1 MIENISC
8 RAGWLAL
15 AKGIMMIFFAC
26 AASTSFA
33 ARPLEIDDADPLEP
47 NQFKIEAGV
56 LHDRYPAYAE
66 WEWPIGLGYGIVHGL
81 EANLGLGGQFEQLTE
96 TITKEDNSIKKNG
109 LGDLTLNVK
118 WQFLHE
124 SSWLPRQAIV
134 PSIKFPTSNRNY
146 WLDGREIDYDI
157 MWIASKT
164 LTEKM
169 GAHLN
174 AGYSFIGKPPGKET
188 GNLLHYGVALDYRII
203 APLQWVGEVYS
214 EKELLAGMDSNIM
227 FNTGLRWNP
236 LEQLIFDAAAGSRIS
251 GSGRDF
257 TATAG
262 LTWTFGIADTKERK

>member
-1 MIENISC
+1 
-8 RAGWLAL
+8 
-15 AKGIMMIFFAC
+15 
-26 AASTSFA
+26 
-33 ARPLEIDDADPLEP
+33 
-47 NQFKIEAGV
+47 
-56 LHDRYPAYAE
+56 
-66 WEWPIGLGYGIVHGL
+66 
-81 EANLGLGGQFEQLTE
+81 
-96 TITKEDNSIKKNG
+96 
-109 LGDLTLNVK
+109 
-118 WQFLHE
+118 
-124 SSWLPRQAIV
+124 
-134 PSIKFPTSNRNY
+134 
-146 WLDGREIDYDI
+146 

-174 AGYSFIGKPPGKET
+174 AGYSFIGKPPGKEA

-203 APLQWVGEVYS
+203 APLQWVGEVYL

-236 LEQLIFDAAAGSRIS
+236 LGQLVFDAAAGSRLS